1 MVMDQEVITRK
12 YSMLLVDQLE
22 VILEWFNNF
31 KTFDQLV

>member
-1 MVMDQEVITRK
+1 MDQEAITRK